1 MIDYVIH
8 RKNRVAMHLGFF
20 ALLLVVWQW
29 LAGVLP
35 PFVLAPPTGIVAA
48 YVDLIQRGKLAE
60 ALAESL
66 RILIVGFVLASA
78 AGLILGL
85 LIGRY
90 RVVQRSLEPLLNAL
104 YATPLIAL
112 VPVVMIWF
120 GMGFKGK
127 IVFVCIF
134 TIFPVLINTY
144 TGVREAPLD
153 LLEMGRSFGAT
164 ELEMFR
170 HIILP
175 SALPYIMTG
184 LRLSVGRA
192 IVGMAVAEVFLRLGG
207 VGALIMAYGRSF
219 ATEHLY
225 ATIIVIPL
233 MSILLSKV
241 VGYFEVRLAPWK
253 SGGFEERGW

>member
-1 MIDYVIH
+1 MVSYILH
-8 RKNRVAMHLGFF
+8 RKNRVVLHLGFF
-20 ALLLVVWQW
+20 ALLLLVWQW

-35 PFVLAPPTGIVAA
+35 PFVLAPPTGIAAA
-48 YVDLIQRGKLAE
+48 YIELLQTGKLVTALSE
-60 ALAESL
+60 SFRLLVTGFALAA
-66 RILIVGFVLASA
+66 V

-90 RVVQRSLEPLLNAL
+90 QVVQRSLDPLLNAL

-120 GMGFKGK
+120 GMGFNGK
-127 IVFVCIF
+127 IIFVFIF
-134 TIFPVLINTY
+134 TIFPILINTY
-144 TGVREAPLD
+144 TGVRETRSD
-153 LLEMGRSFGAT
+153 LLEMGKSFGAS

-170 HIILP
+170 HIIIP
-175 SALPYIMTG
+175 SALPYIITG

-192 IVGMAVAEVFLRLGG
+192 VVGMAVAEVFLRLGG
-207 VGALIMAYGRSF
+207 MGALIMAYARSF

-225 ATIIVIPL
+225 ATIIIVPL

-241 VGYFEVRLAPWK
+241 VGYFEVRLTPWQR
-253 SGGFEERGW
+253 GGFEEGG